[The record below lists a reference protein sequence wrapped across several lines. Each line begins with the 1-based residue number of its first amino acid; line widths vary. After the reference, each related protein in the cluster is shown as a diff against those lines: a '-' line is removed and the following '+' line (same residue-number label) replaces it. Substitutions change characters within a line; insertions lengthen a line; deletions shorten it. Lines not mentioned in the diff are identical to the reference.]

1 MRSALLLVALAAHVE
16 FAAAQIYPVKA
27 VRLIV
32 PFAPG
37 GSTDIVARLLAPRL
51 SENLGQS
58 IVVENRAG
66 GGTTIGMD
74 HVAKS
79 APDGYTLGVATLTF
93 ALNPSLFAKLPY
105 NTEKDFAP
113 VSLVSIVPFVI
124 AIHPSVPARSVKQLI
139 AVAKSKPGELNY
151 SSSGIGSA
159 SQMAAELFKYM
170 TGTDMLHVPYTGGGP
185 AMIALL
191 SGQVSL
197 FVISIPG
204 GLPHFR
210 TGKLVPLG
218 VTSARRDPTIPDVPT
233 VAEQGLAGYELLEYQ
248 GIVAPVATPRPVINR
263 LQQEIVKALAAP
275 DVRERFITSGAYVVG
290 STPEELGEHVRK
302 EIATWGKVIKA
313 AGIRLE

>member
-1 MRSALLLVALAAHVE
+1 
-16 FAAAQIYPVKA
+16 
-27 VRLIV
+27 
-32 PFAPG
+32 
-37 GSTDIVARLLAPRL
+37 
-51 SENLGQS
+51 
-58 IVVENRAG
+58 
-66 GGTTIGMD
+66 
-74 HVAKS
+74 
-79 APDGYTLGVATLTF
+79 
-93 ALNPSLFAKLPY
+93 
-105 NTEKDFAP
+105 
-113 VSLVSIVPFVI
+113 VPFVI

-170 TGTDMLHVPYTGGGP
+170 TGTDMVHVPYTGGGP

-210 TGKLVPLG
+210 TGKLVALG
-218 VTSARRDPTIPDVPT
+218 VTSTKRDPTIPDVAT

-248 GIVAPVATPRPVINR
+248 GIVAPAATPRPVINR
-263 LQQEIVKALAAP
+263 LQQEIVKSLAAP
-275 DVRERFITSGAYVVG
+275 DVKERFVTSGAYVIG
-290 STPEELGEHVRK
+290 STPEELTEHVRK
-302 EIATWGKVIKA
+302 EIATWAKVIKA